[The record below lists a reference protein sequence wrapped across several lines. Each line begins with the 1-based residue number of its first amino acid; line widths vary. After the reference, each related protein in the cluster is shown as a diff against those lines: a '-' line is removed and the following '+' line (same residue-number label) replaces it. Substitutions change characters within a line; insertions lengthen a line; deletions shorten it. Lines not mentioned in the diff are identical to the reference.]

1 MAWLQGRWREKNHLV
16 TKEDSMFLAQCWVEK
31 DERGSCM
38 VSFQS
43 SRERTGQLCIWDR
56 KKWAAHT
63 CQICEMVQEEP
74 LLKAL
79 FIDLTVCPLLSL
91 SFSLFFFF
99 FWMCWVFVEVCELL

>member
-1 MAWLQGRWREKNHLV
+1 MAWLQGRWRDKNHLIA
-16 TKEDSMFLAQCWVEK
+16 KEDSMFLAQCWVEK

-38 VSFQS
+38 MSFQS
-43 SRERTGQLCIWDR
+43 SRERAGQLCIWDG

-91 SFSLFFFF
+91 SPFFFF
-99 FWMCWVFVEVCELL
+99 RLCWVFVEVCELL

>member
-1 MAWLQGRWREKNHLV
+1 MAWLQGRRDKNHLV
-16 TKEDSMFLAQCWVEK
+16 AKEDSMFLAHGWVEK

-43 SRERTGQLCIWDR
+43 SRERAGQLCIWDR

-63 CQICEMVQEEP
+63 CQICEMVQEKP

-91 SFSLFFFF
+91 SY
-99 FWMCWVFVEVCELL
+99 LLNLNLSH

>member
-1 MAWLQGRWREKNHLV
+1 MA
-16 TKEDSMFLAQCWVEK
+16 KEDSMFLAQCWVEK

-43 SRERTGQLCIWDR
+43 SLSLRERTGQLCIWDR

-91 SFSLFFFF
+91 SLFFIFLAVLGL
-99 FWMCWVFVEVCELL
+99 C